1 MAGLRLPPMG
11 SAQRRRPVTETEG
24 QPEPASVEPSPLEV
38 AEQRR
43 GERDDAVRD
52 SMAEQAATGGR
63 NDGYVTGQGERELS
77 RIGDSSLKLYRFLS
91 GQYNYEETMSGKV
104 EAKAAEQ
111 KVDVTEAYAGKIF
124 VIRRFAVLAP
134 KGCKLRLYKG
144 QIGPGGFVEVFTAA
158 QEGAGE
164 VPGMIRL
171 RGKEHLIATVL
182 GAEEAGTVVINLEG
196 DLVNEENLPW

>member
-1 MAGLRLPPMG
+1 VALKLPPLG
-11 SAQRRRPVTETEG
+11 PAQRRQPVNVSEG
-24 QPEPASVEPSPLEV
+24 QPEAARIEPGPLEV

-43 GERDDAVRD
+43 GERDDTIRV
-52 SMAEQAATGGR
+52 SMAEQAAEGGR
-63 NDGYVTGQGERELS
+63 AEGYVTGAGERELS
-77 RIGDSSLKLYRFLS
+77 AIGDSCLKLYRFLS

-111 KVDVTEAYAGKIF
+111 KVDQVEAYAGKIF
-124 VIRRFAVLAP
+124 VIRRFSVLAP

-164 VPGMIRL
+164 IPGQIRL

-182 GAEEAGTVVINLEG
+182 ECGEAGTVVINLEG

>member
-1 MAGLRLPPMG
+1 MAFRLPPMG
-11 SAQRRRPVTETEG
+11 TAQRREPVREGEG
-24 QPEPASVEPSPLEV
+24 QPEPASLEPGPLEV

-43 GERDDAVRD
+43 GERDDAVRE
-52 SMAEQAATGGR
+52 SMAAQAAEGGR
-63 NDGYVTGQGERELS
+63 AEGYVTGQGERELS
-77 RIGDSSLKLYRFLS
+77 AIGDSCLKLYRFLS

-104 EAKAAEQ
+104 ESKVAEQ
-111 KVDVTEAYAGKIF
+111 KVDQTEAYAGKIF
-124 VIRRFAVLAP
+124 VVRRFAVMAP

-164 VPGMIRL
+164 IPGTIRL
-171 RGKEHLIATVL
+171 RGKEHLIATVV

-196 DLVNEENLPW
+196 DLLNEENLPW

>member
-1 MAGLRLPPMG
+1 MPGLRLPPMG
-11 SAQRRRPVTETEG
+11 TAQRRRPTPEGEG
-24 QPEPASVEPSPLEV
+24 QPEPASIEPGPLEV

-43 GERDDAVRD
+43 GERDDVVRE
-52 SMAEQAATGGR
+52 SMAAQAAEGGR
-63 NDGYVTGQGERELS
+63 NEGYVTGFGERELS
-77 RIGDSSLKLYRFLS
+77 AIGDSCLKLYRFLS
-91 GQYNYEETMSGKV
+91 GQYNFEESMSGVVKS
-104 EAKAAEQ
+104 EAAEQ
-111 KVDVTEAYAGKIF
+111 KVDVSEAYAGKIF
-124 VIRRFAVLAP
+124 VIRRFSVKAP

-164 VPGMIRL
+164 VPGTIRL

-196 DLVNEENLPW
+196 DLVNEEDLPW